1 MRHRSIHYRL
11 AVTMVRINVLISFA
25 VNYEIAFLEHTSD
38 SSSEEGEWHIE
49 TKGSSHLGGVI
60 DHVHSVTAQ
69 F

>member
-1 MRHRSIHYRL
+1 M
-11 AVTMVRINVLISFA
+11 TTVRINVHISFA
-25 VNYEIAFLEHTSD
+25 DNYEIALLEYTSD

-49 TKGSSHLGGVI
+49 TKGPSHPGGVI